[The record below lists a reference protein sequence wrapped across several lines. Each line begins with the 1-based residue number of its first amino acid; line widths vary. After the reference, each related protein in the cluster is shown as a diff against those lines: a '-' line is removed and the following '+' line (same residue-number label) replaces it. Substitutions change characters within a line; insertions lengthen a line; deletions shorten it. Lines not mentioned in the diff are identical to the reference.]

1 MKLETDVSLK
11 PSFSSA
17 LTRNEQPEKVQPLA
31 ESEKEETKKAEGMSK
46 EYLEEKIKD
55 TNNFLEPSFTAVKF
69 QLHEDLNRYYVEV
82 VDQKTKEVVREIPP
96 KDFLDMIAKMTEFL
110 GVLIDKRI

>member
-17 LTRNEQPEKVQPLA
+17 LTRIEQPEKVQPLA
-31 ESEKEETKKAEGMSK
+31 ESEKEETKKTEGMSK

-82 VDQKTKEVVREIPP
+82 VDQKTKELVREIPP